1 MHEKKVEVVYN
12 GFDESDYPA
21 MVTMADRFSITYTG
35 TITQGK
41 QDYTPLFS
49 ALKKLKKQGII
60 NSRNFLLKFY
70 GPEIKPF
77 IMADAEKYNI
87 QEFCEVNDPIS
98 NKECLKK
105 QCESSLLL
113 LLGWNNPGTKVSP
126 RENYLNNLGSGRP
139 ILALGYPQ
147 SVMAEIIQVT
157 KSGVLLNDAGQI
169 ADHIREQLEDWQKI
183 QATTRKV
190 ERSEQTYQFTR
201 RTAARQMAAILDAA
215 LKK

>member
-1 MHEKKVEVVYN
+1 M
-12 GFDESDYPA
+12 P
-21 MVTMADRFSITYTG
+21 
-35 TITQGK
+35 
-41 QDYTPLFS
+41 
-49 ALKKLKKQGII
+49 
-60 NSRNFLLKFY
+60 
-70 GPEIKPF
+70 
-77 IMADAEKYNI
+77 DAEKYDI
-87 QEFCEVNDPIS
+87 QELCEVNDPIS
-98 NKECLKK
+98 NVACLKK

-113 LLGWNNPGTKVSP
+113 LLGWNNPRDKGLATGKLF
-126 RENYLNNLGSGRP
+126 EYLGSGRP

-157 KSGVLLNDAGQI
+157 KSGVLLNDADQI

-190 ERSEQTYQFTR
+190 ERSEQIYQFTR